1 MKHLQELLTI
11 TETFDNLPSLY
22 NKRAALRH
30 DLQDAREEGD
40 TKRAQKILDKLQ
52 KLSDQIYD
60 LEEKSKRTFEERLK
74 EGIQPV
80 KTISKFAYY
89 RESAVTASLKKKL
102 EKAGKEFDVTV
113 TYGKPKADRF
123 EVEKFVNIKLTG
135 TRNNIKQVAAAA
147 ALQMN
152 DDSLNEGKDLD
163 ELVDAWMEHNN
174 AWRTEGP
181 NGVQNFEKLIHVL
194 GYHSIDSFLE
204 DNPGV
209 IESMFE
215 WIRDQKIQ
223 EWKEAL
229 SEFDDKEDQE

>member
-1 MKHLQELLTI
+1 MKHLQELLFLS
-11 TETFDNLPSLY
+11 EAKNENHLGDRN
-22 NKRAALRH
+22 ALR
-30 DLQDAREEGD
+30 
-40 TKRAQKILDKLQ
+40 I
-52 KLSDQIYD
+52 
-60 LEEKSKRTFEERLK
+60 
-74 EGIQPV
+74 
-80 KTISKFAYY
+80 
-89 RESAVTASLKKKL
+89 
-102 EKAGKEFDVTV
+102 
-113 TYGKPKADRF
+113 
-123 EVEKFVNIKLTG
+123 
-135 TRNNIKQVAAAA
+135 
-147 ALQMN
+147 
-152 DDSLNEGKDLD
+152 NEGKDLD

-229 SEFDDKEDQE
+229 SEFDDHDDEEDKE

>member
-60 LEEKSKRTFEERLK
+60 LEEKSKRTFEERL
-74 EGIQPV
+74 
-80 KTISKFAYY
+80 
-89 RESAVTASLKKKL
+89 
-102 EKAGKEFDVTV
+102 
-113 TYGKPKADRF
+113 
-123 EVEKFVNIKLTG
+123 
-135 TRNNIKQVAAAA
+135 
-147 ALQMN
+147 
-152 DDSLNEGKDLD
+152 NEGKDLD

-215 WIRDQKIQ
+215 WIKEQNVTA
-223 EWKEAL
+223 WKEAL
-229 SEFDDKEDQE
+229 SEFNDKEDQE